1 MKQQNFLHNHHVQ
14 FGYMH
19 REREGGGGARQGGWE
34 RERVRE
40 MGVDMNL
47 CLTLDFISSKGD
59 SRERKEVDLVEIG
72 GLRSFQNK

>member
-1 MKQQNFLHNHHVQ
+1 
-14 FGYMH
+14 MH

>member
-1 MKQQNFLHNHHVQ
+1 MFNLVTCTE
-14 FGYMH
+14 
-19 REREGGGGARQGGWE
+19 REREGGWE

-40 MGVDMNL
+40 MGADMNL
-47 CLTLDFISSKGD
+47 CLMLDFISSKGD

>member
-1 MKQQNFLHNHHVQ
+1 MFNLVTCT
-14 FGYMH
+14 
-19 REREGGGGARQGGWE
+19 EREGGGGARQGGWE

>member
-34 RERVRE
+34 RERGQE
-40 MGVDMNL
+40 MGADMNL

-59 SRERKEVDLVEIG
+59 SRERKEVISGTLVG
-72 GLRSFQNK
+72 FDVFQNK